1 MCVMVITSIRF
12 NNLSFWSQDGVVIQ
26 TLKDARILKDVI
38 LQQQAKK
45 QPDQGKPLKQ
55 AAFSN
60 GLFEEKIKIIIM
72 KRYAPNLYPANR

>member
-1 MCVMVITSIRF
+1 M
-12 NNLSFWSQDGVVIQ
+12 VIQ
-26 TLKDARILKDVI
+26 TLRDARILKDVRIPQDARILKDVI

-45 QPDQGKPLKQ
+45 QPDLGKTLKQ

-72 KRYAPNLYPANR
+72 KRYAPKLYPANR